1 MPRTSILALVGVA
14 LAVAGCGSSNKT
26 GSSVSTNAA
35 ASASTSAEST
45 PSSGPF
51 LAKFT
56 SVSKLAST
64 VPANG
69 DLNPYGIVFVPT
81 SVGKLKAGQ
90 MLIGNFNAK
99 ESAKETGQGTG
110 TTIVQI
116 SRTGKV
122 SLFAKVDA
130 KSLPGSCPGGV
141 GLTTALNIL
150 PGGYVVVGSL
160 PTTNGK
166 TATAKYGCLIVLN
179 SEGKAIQTIASKNI
193 QGPWDST
200 AKSEGSKTILFISD
214 ALNGGAAKGIRTI
227 DNSTVLR
234 IELESG
240 EGQTPKVLSE
250 TVIANG
256 IPWVDSPEALVLGPT
271 GLALASNGTLYVAST
286 QDNKIL
292 AISEATTRTTA
303 AAKGGTVLT
312 EGGHLKEPLGM
323 VLAPNGNIVTTNGG
337 DGNMV
342 ETTPAGQQVAVRTA
356 DKKTGAGSLFGLAVA
371 PEGKGIYF
379 VDDGENT
386 LNLLD
391 EGQPVTPTPS
401 GRTSSATTTTPS
413 VPATKS
419 VRLSVR
425 TLPNVGA
432 VLVDAQGHTLYT
444 FSPDRHSK
452 VTCVSACAAVWP
464 PLKLA
469 SGETATGPQLKV
481 SLLGSDTDPEGGSVV
496 TYAGWPLYTYAADSA
511 AGQDNGQAIE
521 ANGGRWYVIA
531 PSGKVVTTSSNS
543 TPASSTSGS
552 SASGSSEPERSS
564 GSGSSGGGYGY

>member
-1 MPRTSILALVGVA
+1 VPRTSILALVGVA
-14 LAVAGCGSSNKT
+14 LAVAGCGSSSKT
-26 GSSVSTNAA
+26 GSSSSTNAA
-35 ASASTSAEST
+35 ASASTPAEST

-51 LAKFT
+51 LAKFS
-56 SVSKLAST
+56 SVSKVAST
-64 VPANG
+64 VPASG
-69 DLNPYGIVFVPT
+69 DVNPYGIVTVPT
-81 SVGKLKAGQ
+81 SVGKLRAGQ
-90 MLIGNFNAK
+90 MLISNFNAK
-99 ESAKETGQGTG
+99 EGAKESGQGTG
-110 TTIVQI
+110 TTIVQV
-116 SRTGKV
+116 STAGKV

-130 KSLPGSCPGGV
+130 KSLPGPCPGGV

-166 TATAKYGCLIVLN
+166 SATAKYGCLIVLN
-179 SEGKAIQTIASKNI
+179 SEGKAIQAIASKNI

-200 AKSEGSKTILFISD
+200 SVSEGSKTTLFVSN
-214 ALNGGAAKGIRTI
+214 ALNGGAAKGIHTI

-240 EGQTPKVLSE
+240 EGQPPKVLSE

-256 IPWVDSPEALVLGPT
+256 IPWVDSAEALVLGPT

-286 QDNKIL
+286 DGNKIF
-292 AISEATTRTTA
+292 AISAAMTRTTP

-323 VLAPNGNIVTTNGG
+323 VLAPNGSIITSNGG

-342 ETTPAGQQVAVRTA
+342 ETTPAGQQVAVQTA
-356 DKKTGAGSLFGLAVA
+356 DKKTGAGSLFGLVVA

-386 LNLLD
+386 LNLLG
-391 EGQPVTPTPS
+391 EAQPATPTTS
-401 GRTSSATTTTPS
+401 GTTTTTTPS
-413 VPATKS
+413 PATKS
-419 VRLSVR
+419 ISLSVR

-432 VLVDAQGHTLYT
+432 VLVNAEGHTLYT
-444 FSPDRHSK
+444 FAPDQHSK
-452 VTCVSACAAVWP
+452 VTCVSSCAAVWP

-469 SGETATGPQLKV
+469 SGETATGPQLKA
-481 SLLGSDTDPEGGSVV
+481 SLLGSDPDPEGGSVV
-496 TYAGWPLYTYAADSA
+496 TYAGWPLYTYAADGS

-531 PSGKVVTTSSNS
+531 PSGKVITTN
-543 TPASSTSGS
+543 
-552 SASGSSEPERSS
+552 
-564 GSGSSGGGYGY
+564 